1 MVANKRRAVLNRN
14 FQFQSVYRNG
24 KSFVSPLLVTYVA
37 RRRRGGI
44 RYGITA
50 SKKIG
55 GAVARNR
62 ARRVVKAAAGE
73 VLSQAGGSFDI
84 VFVCRQATISSKS
97 YKVAAVLSK
106 QLRKAG
112 VLAPKESEIGAKGG

>member
-1 MVANKRRAVLNRN
+1 MAKKRRAVLNRN

-24 KSFVSPLLVTYVA
+24 KNFVAPLVVTYVA
-37 RRRRGGI
+37 KRRRGGI

-55 GAVARNR
+55 GAVERNR

-73 VLSQAGGSFDI
+73 ILSQAGGSFDI
-84 VFVCRQATISSKS
+84 VFVCRQATVSAKS
-97 YKVAAVLSK
+97 YQVASILQK
-106 QLRKAG
+106 HLRKAG
-112 VLAPKESEIGAKGG
+112 VIPCEEGVGEHG